1 MQARSFLVGGWALG
15 LALVLG
21 SCGETIGGGSSTSG
35 FQSKYAVARN
45 ALEAGDYDRA
55 RKAYLKLIS
64 QAGPLTARL
73 QLEYAHAE
81 LRAGN
86 FAEAAQAAG
95 NLAQSQSGTARG
107 AALAV
112 QGTAQHELGLT
123 SLSQG
128 ETEAGK
134 AQLLAARTALNEVLK
149 SHADLDPLGSMA
161 GRKASISARLEAL

>member
-1 MQARSFLVGGWALG
+1 MQARSLLTAGWALG

-21 SCGETIGGGSSTSG
+21 SCGETMSSGSG

-45 ALEAGDYDRA
+45 ALEAGDYERA

-64 QAGPLTARL
+64 QAGPLTPRL

-86 FAEAAQAAG
+86 FSEAASAAS
-95 NLAQSQSGTARG
+95 NLAQSQSGTARS

-112 QGTAQHELGLT
+112 QGTAQHELGLIL
-123 SLSQG
+123 LSQDQ
-128 ETEAGK
+128 TAAGK
-134 AQLLAARTALNEVLK
+134 AQLVAAQKALSEVLK
-149 SHADLDPLGSMA
+149 SHADLDPLGGMA
-161 GRKASISARLEAL
+161 GRKASIAARLKAL

>member
-1 MQARSFLVGGWALG
+1 MQARSLLTAGWALG

-21 SCGETIGGGSSTSG
+21 SCGETMSSGSG

-45 ALEAGDYDRA
+45 ALEAGDYERA

-64 QAGPLTARL
+64 QAGPLTPRL

-86 FAEAAQAAG
+86 FSEAASAAS

-112 QGTAQHELGLT
+112 QGTAQHELGLIL
-123 SLSQG
+123 LSQDQ
-128 ETEAGK
+128 TAAGK
-134 AQLLAARTALNEVLK
+134 AQLVAAQKALSEVLK
-149 SHADLDPLGSMA
+149 SHADLDPLGGMA
-161 GRKASISARLEAL
+161 GRKASIAARLKAL

>member
-1 MQARSFLVGGWALG
+1 MQARSLLTVGWVLG

-21 SCGETIGGGSSTSG
+21 SCGENMSSGSG
-35 FQSKYAVARN
+35 FQSRYAVARN
-45 ALEAGDYDRA
+45 ALETGDYERA

-64 QAGPLTARL
+64 QAGPLTPRL

-86 FAEAAQAAG
+86 FAEAASAAS

-112 QGTAQHELGLT
+112 QGTAQHELGLIL
-123 SLSQG
+123 LSQDQ
-128 ETEAGK
+128 TAAGK
-134 AQLLAARTALNEVLK
+134 AQLVTAQKALSEVLK
-149 SHADLDPLGSMA
+149 SHADLDPLGGMA
-161 GRKASISARLEAL
+161 GRKASIAARLKAL

>member
-1 MQARSFLVGGWALG
+1 MQARSLLTAGWALG

-21 SCGETIGGGSSTSG
+21 SCGETMSSGSGSG

-45 ALEAGDYDRA
+45 ALEAGDYERA

-64 QAGPLTARL
+64 QAGPLTPRL

-86 FAEAAQAAG
+86 FSEAASAAS

-112 QGTAQHELGLT
+112 QGTAQHELGLIL
-123 SLSQG
+123 LSQDQ
-128 ETEAGK
+128 TAAGK
-134 AQLLAARTALNEVLK
+134 AQLVAAQKALSEVLK
-149 SHADLDPLGSMA
+149 SHADLDPLGGMA
-161 GRKASISARLEAL
+161 GRKASIAARLKAL